1 MQTLRE
7 KSGEDMAY
15 YVPPSKKVGGHGE
28 RVPHQIAPMHGVH
41 GLTVLDND
49 TIEWMLNTCSE
60 I

>member
-1 MQTLRE
+1 
-7 KSGEDMAY
+7 MAY
-15 YVPPSKKVGGHGE
+15 YVPPSKKVWGHGE